1 MPIRIELSPS
11 FIICMCIG
19 MTPPSK
25 RNKDDE
31 SIKQAKP
38 SKTYAG
44 ELWFMWLPGSQGLV
58 DTHLPSV
65 FWLSWLRAVPPI
77 AKYMEFSVAHS
88 ASQKKLAVSNKE
100 NSAKIHRT
108 SSSTAKFFRSPTPHR
123 GPPRSGG
130 SVAVVGRWKPQALL
144 QRGKVGS

>member
-11 FIICMCIG
+11 FIIRMCIG

-88 ASQKKLAVSNKE
+88 ASQKKNLPFPTR
-100 NSAKIHRT
+100 KIQQK
-108 SSSTAKFFRSPTPHR
+108 STEHHHPPPSFSGAQLPT
-123 GPPRSGG
+123 
-130 SVAVVGRWKPQALL
+130 VAHLVLVVQ
-144 QRGKVGS
+144 

>member
-1 MPIRIELSPS
+1 
-11 FIICMCIG
+11 

-25 RNKDDE
+25 PNKDDE

-44 ELWFMWLPGSQGLV
+44 EFWFMWLPGSQGLV

-88 ASQKKLAVSNKE
+88 ASPQTCRFQHGKSSKNPP
-100 NSAKIHRT
+100 KIIIH
-108 SSSTAKFFRSPTPHR
+108 AKF
-123 GPPRSGG
+123 
-130 SVAVVGRWKPQALL
+130 
-144 QRGKVGS
+144 